1 MPEFDVRNHLRRPG
15 YNPAMTTTPTFGAD
29 LTLQRSPV
37 PRKRVILPLLLLAYP
52 VGLALMWR
60 RTAWRT
66 GAKTALSIL
75 FAPAFVLLMLLCL
88 MPWWDFTGDLGWTS
102 FSLDFT
108 KGPGQYNQLEAH
120 RAQQKDTIK
129 PGERAATLVVPD
141 WTNFRGPNR
150 DGIVASTISLD
161 WSKKPPR
168 QLYRQPVGEGYSSFV
183 LGGGR
188 AYTMEQRRGDEALV
202 CYDAATGREL
212 WTMQYPARFT
222 ETLGGD
228 GPRATPTLDGER
240 VYTLGA
246 EGHLFCVKA
255 ADGEVI
261 WNRHVLKDFGGENL
275 TWAMSGSP
283 LIVDDMALV
292 TSSGVRAPAIQAYD
306 KLTGKLRWDAEVGRQ
321 GYTSLVTATL
331 LGTRQVLNL
340 AADKLIAIDPANGK
354 TLWTFPWPTSMGIN
368 CSQPIPIGEDRVFV
382 SAGYGHGCALVKLA
396 RDGEKFTAKEV
407 WSSVK
412 MKNKFSASV
421 IFDGHV
427 YGLDEGTLA
436 CLNLDTGER
445 KWKGKSYGHGNLL
458 LVAGARTDAKAL
470 AAHVI
475 VLSEDGEL
483 ALVRATPEKFEE
495 LGAVQALKGR
505 TWNNF
510 SLTGTLLLARNHK
523 EMVAYDLAP

>member
-1 MPEFDVRNHLRRPG
+1 
-15 YNPAMTTTPTFGAD
+15 MTITHALDESFG
-29 LTLQRSPV
+29 TQRSAPL
-37 PRKRVILPLLLLAYP
+37 RKRVILPLLLFIYP

-66 GAKTALSIL
+66 GTKTAWSIL
-75 FAPAFVLLMLLCL
+75 FAPAFVLLVLLCL
-88 MPWWDFTGDLGWTS
+88 KPWWDFTGDLGWTS
-102 FSLDFT
+102 FSLDFS

-129 PGERAATLVVPD
+129 PGAGTAAPLNLPD
-141 WTNFRGPNR
+141 WTDFRGPRR

-168 QLYRQPVGEGYSSFV
+168 QVYRQPVGEGYSSFV
-183 LGGGR
+183 IGGGR

-212 WTMQYPARFT
+212 WTMQYPAHFT

-228 GPRATPTLDGER
+228 GPRATPTLDGDR
-240 VYTLGA
+240 VYSLGA

-255 ADGEVI
+255 ADGQPL
-261 WNRHVLKDFGGENL
+261 WNRNILKDFHGENL

-283 LIVDDMALV
+283 LIVDDAVLV
-292 TSSGVRAPAIQAYD
+292 TSSGVGAPAVQAYD
-306 KLTGKLRWDAEVGRQ
+306 KLTGKPRWDADVGRQ
-321 GYTSLVTATL
+321 GYTSLVTARL

-340 AADKLIAIDPANGK
+340 AASTLVALDPANGK

-368 CSQPIPIGEDRVFV
+368 CSQPIPVGEDRVFV
-382 SAGYGHGCALVKLA
+382 SAGYGHGCALVRLA
-396 RDGEKFTAKEV
+396 REGNTLVAKEL

-421 IFDGHV
+421 IHDSHV
-427 YGLDEGTLA
+427 YGLDEGVLA

-458 LVAGARTDAKAL
+458 LVAGGPSGAKSP
-470 AAHVI
+470 AAHLI
-475 VLSEDGEL
+475 VLSEEGEL

-495 LGAVQALKGR
+495 LGAIQALKGR

-510 SLTGTLLLARNHK
+510 TLTGTLLLARNHK